1 MHVAEFA
8 FCATAITTFPL
19 TVQTPAVEEAKET
32 GNPLVEIA
40 LRVCTGSCVSVTDP
54 LAVAAALR
62 VIDPALIVITV
73 ATPAAVA
80 LLLTVTV
87 FNVTFPVAAP
97 ELVVAEFK
105 ISVSASVIVAPAVAP
120 VAFVFLFS
128 STVSASVI
136 VALVPAWLVE
146 VLRLHVDPVS
156 TSVVPGVIPV
166 PVTLAPATK
175 YVVAEILVSAVDF

>member
-19 TVQTPAVEEAKET
+19 TVQTPAVEEVKET
-32 GNPLVEIA
+32 GNPLVEVA

-73 ATPAAVA
+73 AAPAAVA

-87 FNVTFPVAAP
+87 FNVTFPVEPA
-97 ELVVAEFK
+97 ELEVAVLK
-105 ISVSASVIVAPAVAP
+105 TRVSASVIVAPAAAP
-120 VAFVFLFS
+120 DAFVFLLN

-136 VALVPAWLVE
+136 VALVPAAVVL

-156 TSVVPGVIPV
+156 TSVVPVAIPV
-166 PVTLAPATK
+166 PVTTAPATK
-175 YVVAEILVSAVDF
+175 FVVAEILDSAFEV